1 MQKAHVA
8 GPKEGALMR
17 ALETRLKGVR
27 SLPRPVPIALRDA
40 WTGEP
45 DLPYL
50 AGRARTAG
58 DRIDDQCFIG
68 QHGPR
73 PNQHLP
79 CRSRSLDDAAL
90 EQRGAIERHHA
101 RTTSAPRTSACE
113 QG

>member
-8 GPKEGALMR
+8 GPKEGALILP
-17 ALETRLKGVR
+17 LEARLKGVR

-79 CRSRSLDDAAL
+79 CRSRAL
-90 EQRGAIERHHA
+90 ADPALGQPPTIKTR
-101 RTTSAPRTSACE
+101 P
-113 QG
+113 